1 MRTDGKVG
9 RAMEFLIISGL
20 SGAGKSRA
28 SDMLEDLDY
37 YCVDN
42 MPIALI
48 PKFAQICMAASERYE
63 KVALVTDI
71 RERASFEELFKV
83 LDSLWDLG
91 CDYRILFME
100 ADSANIVKRYKETR
114 RRHPLAAPGVSIE
127 DAIANEIKL
136 LEPVRE
142 RADYIINTSNM
153 TLGMLQSELYRLF
166 VGEDAKRKLI
176 VTVMSFG
183 YKYGIPLESDLVF
196 DVRFLPNPFYVSE
209 LREMSGLDEPVS
221 EFVFRSDETKEFMR
235 QLQNMVKYLLPLYV
249 EEGKLSLTISVGCT
263 GGRHRSV
270 AIAKALTDYIE
281 SLGYTAQNINRDMQ
295 K

>member
-1 MRTDGKVG
+1 
-9 RAMEFLIISGL
+9 MEFLIISGL

-28 SDMLEDLDY
+28 ADMLEDLDY

-48 PKFAQICMAASERYE
+48 PKFAQICQAASERYE

-83 LDSLWDLG
+83 LDGLWDLG

-100 ADSANIVKRYKETR
+100 ADPTNLVRRYKETR
-114 RRHPLAAPGVSIE
+114 RRHPLAAPGVTIE
-127 DAIANEIKL
+127 EAILNEIKL
-136 LEPVRE
+136 LAPVRE
-142 RADYIINTSNM
+142 RADYIINTSDL
-153 TLGMLQSELYRLF
+153 TLGMLQSEIYRLF
-166 VGEDAKRKLI
+166 VGEDTKRKL
-176 VTVMSFG
+176 VVNVMSFG

-196 DVRFLPNPFYVSE
+196 DVRFLPNPYYVAE
-209 LREMSGLDEPVS
+209 LRELCGLDAPVRD
-221 EFVFRSDETKEFMR
+221 FIFRSETTKDFIGHLEKMMKF
-235 QLQNMVKYLLPLYV
+235 LLPLYV
-249 EEGKLSLTISVGCT
+249 EEGKLGLTVAIGCT

-270 AIAKALTDYIE
+270 AVAKALCDYVE
-281 SLGYTAQNINRDMQ
+281 SLGFAAQNINRDIQ

>member
-1 MRTDGKVG
+1 
-9 RAMEFLIISGL
+9 MEFLIISGL

-28 SDMLEDLDY
+28 ADMLEDLDY

-48 PKFAQICMAASERYE
+48 PKFAQLCLAASERYE
-63 KVALVTDI
+63 RVALVTDI

-91 CDYRILFME
+91 CDYHILFME
-100 ADSANIVKRYKETR
+100 ADPANIVKRYKETR
-114 RRHPLAAPGVSIE
+114 RRHPLAVPGISVE
-127 DAIANEIKL
+127 EAIANEIKL
-136 LEPVRE
+136 LAPVRE
-142 RADYIINTSNM
+142 RADYIINTSSL

-166 VGEDAKRKLI
+166 VGDDSKRKL
-176 VTVMSFG
+176 VVNVMSFG

-209 LREMSGLDEPVS
+209 LRELNGLDAPVS
-221 EFVFRSDETKEFMR
+221 EFVFKSEETKEFMKH
-235 QLQNMVKYLLPLYV
+235 LKSMVKYLLPLYV
-249 EEGKLSLTISVGCT
+249 EEGKLSLTISIGCT
-263 GGRHRSV
+263 GGHHRSV
-270 AIAKALTDYIE
+270 AIAKALTDYVEDI
-281 SLGYTAQNINRDMQ
+281 GYASQNINRDIQ